1 MIINKRNF
9 LLSTDFGQWWN
20 DGTWW
25 ISEDKILRAQ
35 CTAHKKQLLKSS
47 QNKKFEAPIVF
58 STFCYSEVSHCHTAT
73 VLKLEVSHCVTNTTI
88 TTSDMK

>member
-1 MIINKRNF
+1 MAN
-9 LLSTDFGQWWN
+9 GGMMVH
-20 DGTWW
+20 DGFQR
-25 ISEDKILRAQ
+25 IRFYGHSARLI
-35 CTAHKKQLLKSS
+35 KKQLLKSS

-88 TTSDMK
+88 TSYMKWSK